1 LAHELAHLV
10 YTHGSSLCF
19 IPIKFGEVTGLE
31 FKANQ
36 VAIELLLPGSGVV
49 KDFRKRNF
57 SRTPLERELAQMASR
72 WGVSLQALGYRLEN
86 LALIERGFT
95 DRIVEPKPKHFRR
108 PKTPSWE
115 RQLGKTFVETSIEAY
130 QKGLISS
137 GKLAHALQIP
147 IRKALERVEQEGK

>member
-1 LAHELAHLV
+1 VAHLV
-10 YTHGSSLCF
+10 YIHGTSLCF
-19 IPIKFGEVTGLE
+19 IPIKFGELTGLE

-49 KDFRKRNF
+49 EDFRKRNL
-57 SRTPLERELAQMASR
+57 SRTPSEIELAQMASK

-86 LALIERGFT
+86 LGLIKTGFT
-95 DRIVEPKPKHFRR
+95 DKIMEPKPEHFRR

-147 IRKALERVEQEGK
+147 IRKALERVEQKGK